1 MSRKLSAVLIM
12 VILATMLI
20 PQGISGAQSAP
31 LKVLTWRGIETSAG
45 RYTIAPGTPVTL
57 IYSWVARTT
66 QQVEEFTAHA
76 DITVLLNGETV
87 FSPRAGVDAGWQ
99 AVEVLAGGTI
109 ARAYWS
115 FPLAALPAG
124 THTIQTVITLDAPV
138 SDGIA
143 ATPFPVGAVND
154 TTNIIVVTG
163 DPAAVTGAAPVV
175 AAPPAAPAV
184 PAGKLICD
192 RAVGTFVKDA
202 VGYWG
207 PDLSKPIQPDFVMP
221 AGKTLWVFGMDE
233 TQRFYQVLLDAQLF
247 WVRADT
253 MAPTADAVWH
263 STPLPNCPVH

>member
-1 MSRKLSAVLIM
+1 MSRKLSVVA
-12 VILATMLI
+12 ILVMGAMMLI
-20 PQGISGAQSAP
+20 PQGISGAQGAP
-31 LKVLTWRGIETSAG
+31 VKVPTWRGIETSAG

-57 IYSWVARTT
+57 YYSWVARTA
-66 QQVEEFTAHA
+66 QQVEDFKTHA

-87 FSPRAGVDAGWQ
+87 FSPSAGVDSGWQ

-115 FPLAALPAG
+115 LPLATLPAG

-138 SDGIA
+138 SDGIV
-143 ATPFPVGAVND
+143 ATPFPVGTVNN
-154 TTNIIVVTG
+154 TTNIIVVSG
-163 DPAAVTGAAPVV
+163 DPTAVTEAAL
-175 AAPPAAPAV
+175 ATAGQPAAPAV

-233 TQRFYQVLLDAQLF
+233 TQQFYQVLLDAQLF
-247 WVRADT
+247 WVRVDT

-263 STPLPNCPVH
+263 GTPLPNCPVH

>member
-1 MSRKLSAVLIM
+1 MSRRMSAAAIIVM
-12 VILATMLI
+12 LAIMLI
-20 PQGISGAQSAP
+20 PQGISGAQGAA
-31 LKVLTWRGIETSAG
+31 LKVPTWRGIENSSG
-45 RYTIAPGTPVTL
+45 RYTIAPGTTVTL
-57 IYSWVARTT
+57 IYGWVARTA
-66 QQVEEFTAHA
+66 QQVEDFKAHA
-76 DITVLLNGETV
+76 DITILLNGETA
-87 FSPRAGVDAGWQ
+87 FSPSAGVDAGWQ

-115 FPLAALPAG
+115 LQLPALPEG
-124 THTIQTVITLDAPV
+124 THTVKTLITLDAPV
-138 SDGIA
+138 SDGIE
-143 ATPFPVGAVND
+143 ATPFPVGTVND

-163 DPAAVTGAAPVV
+163 EPVAV
-175 AAPPAAPAV
+175 AAQPVTPAV

-207 PDLSKPIQPDFVMP
+207 PDPSKAIQPDFVMP

-233 TQRFYQVLLDAQLF
+233 TQRYYQVLLDAQLF

-263 STPLPNCPVH
+263 GTPLPNCPVH